1 MNISN
6 LYIMMIIN
14 QLLLHYF
21 LKIFND
27 INFNKYGPKYKYPY
41 EHYLTVIIDHI
52 KNNKNWMRINDLKYC
67 KLKYG
72 AYYRFYQKLIKLNII
87 ESTYVLFLK
96 DLRKYGLLETNIC
109 FGDSTNTCNKNGT
122 ENTNYF
128 YKIKSRKSTKLST
141 VVSEKGILIASN
153 ITDEKNDKNI
163 ISHTIQQSYI
173 NLKYSIINPTIIC
186 DTGYENK
193 DELLNC
199 KKLDINLIY
208 KQRKNAKNKLNIDK
222 VKHQLKKRHL
232 VENNYS
238 HAYNYIRCFI
248 RYDSYSIIYLN
259 TFLLANFN
267 IFTNRL
273 SYLLNWIK

>member
-1 MNISN
+1 
-6 LYIMMIIN
+6 
-14 QLLLHYF
+14 
-21 LKIFND
+21 
-27 INFNKYGPKYKYPY
+27 
-41 EHYLTVIIDHI
+41 
-52 KNNKNWMRINDLKYC
+52 
-67 KLKYG
+67 
-72 AYYRFYQKLIKLNII
+72 
-87 ESTYVLFLK
+87 LF
-96 DLRKYGLLETNIC
+96 T
-109 FGDSTNTCNKNGT
+109 
-122 ENTNYF
+122 
-128 YKIKSRKSTKLST
+128 RKSTKLST